1 MILLIRLIIDW
12 MQEESV
18 IINFVISNFISFK
31 KDTNNKIYSIYV
43 YMYLEKKNLIK
54 YFINNE
60 ALFTSKNI
68 DQIKYS

>member
-1 MILLIRLIIDW
+1 

-31 KDTNNKIYSIYV
+31 KDTNNKIYIYV

>member
-1 MILLIRLIIDW
+1 
-12 MQEESV
+12 
-18 IINFVISNFISFK
+18 
-31 KDTNNKIYSIYV
+31 
-43 YMYLEKKNLIK
+43 MYLEKKNLIK